1 VSLATKG
8 NKMQQEQEWSEVQT
22 EKPEKEKIEFEVEKD
37 EPKKEEVKQ
46 EVKASEPKIK
56 KEEPKELEGI
66 NTKGAEKRIRQ
77 LIKQRKE
84 RDEEVAK
91 LIRQN
96 EELTSKL
103 NNKQKEFTNISKLN
117 LDATEKQLKDKL
129 ELARNAYKAAHQ
141 EGDTE
146 KILQAQEFLND
157 AQNDLKSVGATK
169 QQFKEPEVQP
179 QQQVQQPQQ
188 QYQQPTPDPK
198 AQSWAE
204 QNDWFGED
212 KIRTA
217 AALAIDADLK
227 EEGFNPTDDDYYTE
241 IDNRLKEAFPHR
253 YQTQEVEPK
262 EENRTQETSP
272 AQVVAGGTRST
283 PSSNK
288 KVKLSKEDVR
298 LANKW
303 NIPLEQYAQEKLKA
317 TNAEGEYTT
326 INMQRGGK

>member
-1 VSLATKG
+1 
-8 NKMQQEQEWSEVQT
+8 MQQEQEWSEVQT

-46 EVKASEPKIK
+46 EVKTPEPEVK

-77 LIKQRKE
+77 LIKQRKD
-84 RDEEVAK
+84 RDEEVAR
-91 LIRQN
+91 LIKQN

-103 NNKQKEFTNISKLN
+103 NNTQKEFTNISKLN

>member
-1 VSLATKG
+1 
-8 NKMQQEQEWSEVQT
+8 MEQQQEWSEVQT
-22 EKPEKEKIEFEVEKD
+22 EKPEKEKVEFEIEKD

-46 EVKASEPKIK
+46 EVKAPEPVVK

-77 LIKQRKE
+77 LIKQRKD
-84 RDEEVAK
+84 RDEKVAR
-91 LIRQN
+91 LIKQN

-103 NNKQKEFTNISKLN
+103 NNTQKEFTNISKLN

-129 ELARNAYKAAHQ
+129 ELARTNYKTAHQ

-188 QYQQPTPDPK
+188 QYRQPTPDPK

-253 YQTQEVEPK
+253 YQTKEVEPK

-317 TNAEGEYTT
+317 NNAEGEYTT
-326 INMQRGGK
+326 VNMQRGGK

>member
-1 VSLATKG
+1 
-8 NKMQQEQEWSEVQT
+8 MQEESWNEVKT
-22 EKPEKEKIEFEVEKD
+22 EEPEKEKVEYEVEKE
-37 EPKKEEVKQ
+37 EPKKVEPEV
-46 EVKASEPKIK
+46 K
-56 KEEPKELEGI
+56 KEEPKELQGI
-66 NTKGAEKRIRQ
+66 ETKGAEKRIRQ
-77 LIKQRKE
+77 LVKQRKDKE
-84 RDEEVAK
+84 DEVAR
-91 LIRQN
+91 LIKQN
-96 EELTSKL
+96 EELNSRL
-103 NNKQKEFTNISKLN
+103 NSTQKEFTNISKLN

-129 ELARNAYKAAHQ
+129 ELARGAYTTAHQ
-141 EGDTE
+141 DGDAE
-146 KILQAQEFLND
+146 KILKAQEFLND

-169 QQFKEPEVQP
+169 MQFKEPEVEEKK
-179 QQQVQQPQQ
+179 QQVQQPQYQ
-188 QYQQPTPDPK
+188 QQPTPDPK

-204 QNDWFGED
+204 KNDWFGED

-241 IDNRLKEAFPHR
+241 VDNRLKEAFPHR
-253 YQTQEVEPK
+253 YKTEEVEEVRK
-262 EENRTQETSP
+262 QETSP

-283 PSSNK
+283 PSSKN

-317 TNAEGEYTT
+317 TSADGEYTT

>member
-1 VSLATKG
+1 MEAEEKW
-8 NKMQQEQEWSEVQT
+8 NEVKV
-22 EKPEKEKIEFEVEKD
+22 EEPKEDKVEFEVEKE
-37 EPKKEEVKQ
+37 EPKQEIKEKPKQEIKEE
-46 EVKASEPKIK
+46 PKV
-56 KEEPKELEGI
+56 EEPKELEGVE
-66 NTKGAEKRIRQ
+66 TKGAQKRIRQ
-77 LIKQRKE
+77 LIKQRKDRE
-84 RDEEVAK
+84 DEVAQ
-91 LIRQN
+91 LIKKN
-96 EELTSKL
+96 EELNNRL
-103 NNKQKEFTNISKLN
+103 NNTQKEFTNISKLN

-129 ELARNAYKAAHQ
+129 ELARNAYKSAHE
-141 EGDTE
+141 EGDSS

-169 QQFKEPEVQP
+169 MQFKEPEVQP
-179 QQQVQQPQQ
+179 QQQVQQPQ
-188 QYQQPTPDPK
+188 YQQPTPDPK

-204 QNDWFGED
+204 RNDWFGED

-227 EEGFNPTDDDYYTE
+227 EEGFNPTDDDYYSE
-241 IDNRLKEAFPHR
+241 VDIRLKEAFPHK
-253 YQTQEVEPK
+253 YKTEEVEEVRK
-262 EENRTQETSP
+262 QETSP

-303 NIPLEQYAQEKLKA
+303 NIPLEQFAQEKLKA
-317 TNAEGEYTT
+317 NSADGEYTT

>member
-1 VSLATKG
+1 
-8 NKMQQEQEWSEVQT
+8 MEQQQEWSEVQT
-22 EKPEKEKIEFEVEKD
+22 EKPEETKVEYEVEKE
-37 EPKKEEVKQ
+37 EPKKVEPEVKKVEP
-46 EVKASEPKIK
+46 EVKKV
-56 KEEPKELEGI
+56 EPKELEGI
-66 NTKGAEKRIRQ
+66 QTKGAEKRIRQ

-84 RDEEVAK
+84 KEEEVSR
-91 LIRQN
+91 LIKQN
-96 EELTSKL
+96 EELSSKL
-103 NNKQKEFTNISKLN
+103 NNTQKEFTNISKLN

-129 ELARNAYKAAHQ
+129 ELARNAYTTAHQ
-141 EGDTE
+141 DGDAD
-146 KILQAQEFLND
+146 KILKAQEFLND

-169 QQFKEPEVQP
+169 MQFKEPEVQAS
-179 QQQVQQPQQ
+179 QQQVQQPQYQ
-188 QYQQPTPDPK
+188 QQPTPDPK

-204 QNDWFGED
+204 KNDWFGED

-241 IDNRLKEAFPHR
+241 VDNRLKEAFPHR
-253 YQTQEVEPK
+253 YKDEPVEETRK
-262 EENRTQETSP
+262 QETSP

-283 PSSNK
+283 PSSKN
-288 KVKLSKEDVR
+288 KVKLTKEDVR

-317 TNAEGEYTT
+317 TSAEGEYTT

>member
-1 VSLATKG
+1 
-8 NKMQQEQEWSEVQT
+8 MEQQQEWSEVQT
-22 EKPEKEKIEFEVEKD
+22 EKPEKEKVEFEVEKD

-46 EVKASEPKIK
+46 EVKAPEPVVK
-56 KEEPKELEGI
+56 KEEPKELDGI

-77 LIKQRKE
+77 LIKQRKDRE
-84 RDEEVAK
+84 EEVAK
-91 LIRQN
+91 LIKQN

-103 NNKQKEFTNISKLN
+103 NNTQKEFTNISKLN

-129 ELARNAYKAAHQ
+129 ELARTNYKTAHQ
-141 EGDTE
+141 EGDTD
-146 KILQAQEFLND
+146 KILKAQEFLND

-227 EEGFNPTDDDYYTE
+227 EEGFNQTDDDYYTE

-253 YQTQEVEPK
+253 YQTPM
-262 EENRTQETSP
+262 S
-272 AQVVAGGTRST
+272 
-283 PSSNK
+283 
-288 KVKLSKEDVR
+288 
-298 LANKW
+298 
-303 NIPLEQYAQEKLKA
+303 
-317 TNAEGEYTT
+317 
-326 INMQRGGK
+326 

>member
-1 VSLATKG
+1 
-8 NKMQQEQEWSEVQT
+8 MQQEQEWSEVQT

-37 EPKKEEVKQ
+37 EPKKEEIKQ
-46 EVKASEPKIK
+46 EVKAPEPEVK

-77 LIKQRKE
+77 LIKQRKD
-84 RDEEVAK
+84 RDEEVAR
-91 LIRQN
+91 LIKQN
-96 EELTSKL
+96 EELTSRL
-103 NNKQKEFTNISKLN
+103 TNTQKEFTNISKLN

-129 ELARNAYKAAHQ
+129 ELARTNYKTAHE
-141 EGDTE
+141 EGNTE

-253 YQTQEVEPK
+253 YQTQQVEPK

>member
-1 VSLATKG
+1 
-8 NKMQQEQEWSEVQT
+8 MQEESWNEVKT
-22 EKPEKEKIEFEVEKD
+22 EEPEKEKVEYEVEKE
-37 EPKKEEVKQ
+37 EPKKVEPEV
-46 EVKASEPKIK
+46 K
-56 KEEPKELEGI
+56 KEEPKELQGI
-66 NTKGAEKRIRQ
+66 QTKGAEKRIRQ
-77 LIKQRKE
+77 LVKQRKDKE
-84 RDEEVAK
+84 DEVAK

-96 EELTSKL
+96 EELSSRL
-103 NNKQKEFTNISKLN
+103 NNTQKEFTNISKLN

-129 ELARNAYKAAHQ
+129 ELARGAYQAAHE
-141 EGDTE
+141 EGDSS
-146 KILQAQEFLND
+146 KILKAQEFLND

-169 QQFKEPEVQP
+169 MQFREPEVQAP
-179 QQQVQQPQQ
+179 QQQVQQPQYQ
-188 QYQQPTPDPK
+188 QQPTPDPK

-204 QNDWFGED
+204 KNDWFGED

-227 EEGFNPTDDDYYTE
+227 EEGFNPTDDDYYSE
-241 IDNRLKEAFPHR
+241 VDNRLKEAFPHK
-253 YQTQEVEPK
+253 YKTEEVEEVRK
-262 EENRTQETSP
+262 QETSP

-317 TNAEGEYTT
+317 TSADGEYTT

>member
-1 VSLATKG
+1 
-8 NKMQQEQEWSEVQT
+8 MEQQQEWSEVQT
-22 EKPEKEKIEFEVEKD
+22 EKPEETKVEYEVEKE
-37 EPKKEEVKQ
+37 EPKKVEPEVKKEEP
-46 EVKASEPKIK
+46 EVK

-66 NTKGAEKRIRQ
+66 QTKGAEKRIRQ
-77 LIKQRKE
+77 LIRQRKE
-84 RDEEVAK
+84 KEEEVSR
-91 LIRQN
+91 LIKQN
-96 EELTSKL
+96 EELNSKL
-103 NNKQKEFTNISKLN
+103 NTTQKEFTNISKLN

-129 ELARNAYKAAHQ
+129 ELARNAYTTAHQ
-141 EGDTE
+141 DGDAD
-146 KILQAQEFLND
+146 KILKAQEFLND

-169 QQFKEPEVQP
+169 MQFKEPEVQAP
-179 QQQVQQPQQ
+179 QQQVQQPQYQ
-188 QYQQPTPDPK
+188 QQPTPDPK

-204 QNDWFGED
+204 KNDWFGED

-241 IDNRLKEAFPHR
+241 VDNRLKEAFPHR
-253 YQTQEVEPK
+253 YKDEPVEETRK
-262 EENRTQETSP
+262 QETSP

-283 PSSNK
+283 PSSKN
-288 KVKLSKEDVR
+288 KVKLTKEDVR

-317 TNAEGEYTT
+317 TSAEGEYTT